1 MFRTILK
8 DFWTRVIGS
17 WKEPF
22 ENLTTNITIWLTV
35 IENQYNK
42 CQMISSKNC
51 NYNPELFSR
60 LNLPN
65 YTYHRV
71 CIFFRIR
78 QVSYVEQVLLTFL
91 EHLSHQVLRKFA
103 SSYFNFFVFFN
114 TVYLVVVFRFLH
126 GIVSFFFCLV
136 SLNIHLDSFTYSCSA
151 VKVQCVDTAL
161 SVCQIIRLPSG
172 DIWHFIKRPWYPNF
186 DDLCI
191 FHSRKVCMLYVSL
204 KKKRWTDETVQ
215 NRVKCI
221 VRNMV
226 NNSLS
231 CTITF

>member
-1 MFRTILK
+1 MLK

-126 GIVSFFFCLV
+126 GIVSFFSVLWVWTFIWTRSLTLV
-136 SLNIHLDSFTYSCSA
+136 RLLKSSVLTQHLVF
-151 VKVQCVDTAL
+151 VK
-161 SVCQIIRLPSG
+161 IIRLPSG
-172 DIWHFIKRPWYPNF
+172 DIWHFIKRPWYPNC

-204 KKKRWTDETVQ
+204 KKKRWTDERVQ
-215 NRVKCI
+215 DRVKCI